1 VAWHNALHT
10 GSGKGRLIFKL
21 KNDPD
26 ATYVA
31 SSSTNGA
38 DSSKS
43 ATAIFELALSANL
56 LLRV

>member
-1 VAWHNALHT
+1 LHT

-43 ATAIFELALSANL
+43 ATAIFELALSAKL